1 MQEFTLQLLEV
12 EIFFVDKFW
21 LKPKVLLGQG
31 GLEMDYGPPF
41 FSIAGPTGDSDISR
55 RNEEE
60 GGFIPSRKG
69 CRWRGGEEA

>member
-1 MQEFTLQLLEV
+1 
-12 EIFFVDKFW
+12 
-21 LKPKVLLGQG
+21 
-31 GLEMDYGPPF
+31 MDYGPPF

-69 CRWRGGEEA
+69 CRWRGGIM